1 MKILAVDTSAVCASV
16 AVTQD
21 GKILSECSINTGLT
35 HSRTLM
41 PMIDSALRNA
51 EIDLS
56 EIDYFA
62 CSVGPGSFTGI
73 RIGVAAIK
81 GLSDATKKKC
91 IPVSTLEALA
101 YNLSGQDV
109 TAVSV
114 MDARCNQVYCAI
126 FSVEGE
132 KVQRLTDDMA
142 LQIDELGEK
151 LKDFENVVFVG
162 DGAKLCHSK
171 LGYRL
176 AGMGNIYQRGSSVAF
191 ACEKNFSEEKAI
203 DGAKLMPT
211 YLRLPQ
217 AERELKARQ
226 ALSNKK

>member
-16 AVTQD
+16 AVTED
-21 GKILSECSINTGLT
+21 GKVLSESSINTGLT

-41 PMIDSALRNA
+41 PMIDSVLKNG
-51 EIDLS
+51 EISLDSIDL
-56 EIDYFA
+56 FA

-81 GLSDATKKKC
+81 GLCDALGKKC
-91 IPVSTLEALA
+91 VPVSTLEALA
-101 YNLSGQDV
+101 CNLVGRNC

-126 FSVEGE
+126 FSINGE
-132 KVQRLTDDMA
+132 EVTRVTEDMA
-142 LQIDELGEK
+142 IKVDDLGEM
-151 LKDFENVVFVG
+151 LKNYENIIFVG
-162 DGAKLCHSK
+162 DGAKLCHSALRYTK
-171 LGYRL
+171 
-176 AGMGNIYQRGSSVAF
+176 APANCEYQKGSSVCF
-191 ACEKNFSEEKAI
+191 AAMKHLDEALPSKE
-203 DGAKLMPT
+203 LVPV

-226 ALSNKK
+226 K

>member
-1 MKILAVDTSAVCASV
+1 MRILAVDTSAVCASV
-16 AVTQD
+16 AVTEN

-41 PMIDSALRNA
+41 PMIDSALKNA
-51 EIDLS
+51 EIELS
-56 EIDYFA
+56 DIDYFA

-101 YNLSGQDV
+101 YNLSGQNV
-109 TAVSV
+109 TAVSA

-126 FSVEGE
+126 FRIEGE
-132 KVQRLTDDMA
+132 QIERLTEDMA
-142 LQIDELGEK
+142 IQIDELGEK
-151 LKDFENVVFVG
+151 LRAYENVVFVG

-171 LGYRL
+171 LGYSL
-176 AGMGNIYQRGSSVAF
+176 AGQGNIYQRGSSVAF
-191 ACEKNFSEEKAI
+191 AAEKDFTEEKAI
-203 DGAKLMPT
+203 DAAALMPT

-217 AERELKARQ
+217 AERELKAKQGLR
-226 ALSNKK
+226 

>member
-16 AVTQD
+16 AVTED
-21 GKILSECSINTGLT
+21 GKILSESSIKTGLT

-41 PMIDSALRNA
+41 PMIDSVLRNG
-51 EIDLS
+51 EIAMDS
-56 EIDYFA
+56 IDVCA

-81 GLSDATKKKC
+81 GICDALGKKC

-101 YNLSGQDV
+101 YNLVGRNC

-126 FSVEGE
+126 F
-132 KVQRLTDDMA
+132 KVQGETVKRITEDMA
-142 LQIDELGEK
+142 LKIDDLGEM
-151 LKDFENVVFVG
+151 LKEYENIIFVG
-162 DGAKLCHSK
+162 DGAKLCHK
-171 LGYRL
+171 ALGYEK
-176 AGMGNIYQRGSSVAF
+176 APANCEYQRGSSVCF
-191 ACEKNFSEEKAI
+191 AAMNHIDEAI
-203 DGAKLMPT
+203 ESKELLPV

-217 AERELKARQ
+217 AERELKAKQNRT
-226 ALSNKK
+226 